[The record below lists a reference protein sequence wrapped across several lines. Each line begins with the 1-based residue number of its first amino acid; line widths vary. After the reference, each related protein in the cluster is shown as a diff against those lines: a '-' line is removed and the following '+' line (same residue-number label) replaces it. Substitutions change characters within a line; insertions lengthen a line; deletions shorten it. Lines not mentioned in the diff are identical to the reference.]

1 MPTGI
6 EVELLLLLL
15 IQTLGTSIFAVFEIE
30 TPAWRK
36 ILKWVIIVG
45 LTLGLFPLLGH
56 WSLLCPAALLAV
68 GVAVHLTW
76 CRKHGIHPVKATPRR
91 KYYELRGWEW
101 VE

>member
-15 IQTLGTSIFAVFEIE
+15 IQTLGMSIFAVFELE

-45 LTLGLFPLLGH
+45 LTLGSFPLLGH
-56 WSLLCPAALLAV
+56 WSLLCPVAFLALAV
-68 GVAVHLTW
+68 A
-76 CRKHGIHPVKATPRR
+76 A
-91 KYYELRGWEW
+91 
-101 VE
+101 